1 MTNADQQIVNRAIG
15 RIFLL
20 GSRPEQ
26 TGDAAQYELCR
37 KTILDLVEADG
48 FRFEDRAP
56 CYVRD
61 RLKGAQGD

>member
-1 MTNADQQIVNRAIG
+1 MTEMDRQTVNIALG

-26 TGDAAQYELCR
+26 PGDVSDYLRCR
-37 KTILDLVEADG
+37 SVILDVLDPPPFV
-48 FRFEDRAP
+48 DRAP
-56 CYVRD
+56 DYGRD